1 MKRPPELAGRLFV
14 ISAPSGAGKST
25 VGRRVVAELS
35 GLGFSIS
42 YTTRAPREGETDGYD
57 YYFVDRERFDRRVED
72 GRFLEW
78 AEVHGNR
85 YGTDLPATEQLLAG
99 GADLLLDIDVQGA
112 RQVREGPI
120 RSVSIMIL
128 PPDFQT
134 LESRLTGRGSETDEQ
149 RRRRLA
155 KARAEVGEYENFDF
169 VVVNDDLDR
178 AVDEAAAIVKAERRR
193 SGRCKA
199 EASRILA
206 TFPEA

>member
-1 MKRPPELAGRLFV
+1 MKSLSDMAGRLFV

-25 VGRRVVAELS
+25 VGRRVVSELS
-35 GLGFSIS
+35 GLCFSVS
-42 YTTRAPREGETDGYD
+42 YTTRGPRAGETDGED
-57 YYFVDRERFDRRVED
+57 YHFVTRERFDRMVEEQL
-72 GRFLEW
+72 FLEW

-85 YGTDLPATEQLLAG
+85 YGTDLSATEQVLG
-99 GADLLLDIDVQGA
+99 KGEDMLLDIDVQGA
-112 RQVREGPI
+112 RLVREGPI
-120 RSVSIMIL
+120 ASISMMIL
-128 PPDFQT
+128 PPDFET

-155 KARAEVGEYENFDF
+155 RARAEVGEYEHFDF
-169 VVVNDDLDR
+169 VVVNDDLSR

-193 SGRCKA
+193 SGRCKS